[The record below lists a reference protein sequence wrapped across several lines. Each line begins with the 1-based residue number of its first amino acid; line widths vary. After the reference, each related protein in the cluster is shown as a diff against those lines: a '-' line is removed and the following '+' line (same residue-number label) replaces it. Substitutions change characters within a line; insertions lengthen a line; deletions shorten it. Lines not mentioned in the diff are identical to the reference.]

1 LALRYQHDRIQV
13 ANQIYHQRG
22 EIIMP
27 QGVLPYK
34 YEEEKTGSGMTAL
47 AGLPVW
53 LDLASV
59 LNLGESIAT
68 HLHVK
73 TRGWTDEQIVLSL
86 ILLNMAGGDAVDDMD
101 ILEKDRGFSKVLNR
115 IETRG
120 FARGERRAMERR
132 WRKKTH
138 RSVPSQSAV
147 FRFLSAFHT
156 PEEEKKREKGK
167 AFIPEPNEHLWGLM
181 KIHRDLAASVQRRRP
196 VTEATLDADATV
208 KETYKKEALFSYK
221 GYRAYQPFNI
231 WWAEQEL
238 MLHTE
243 FRDGNVPAGYEQLRV
258 FKEALDM
265 LPESVAKVYLR
276 SDTAGYQHDLL
287 RYCEKGENTRF
298 GRIEFA
304 IGCDVTKEFKKAVSE
319 AEEWKPVMKK
329 VDGKWEST
337 GREWAE
343 ICYIPSEIAY
353 SKNAPA
359 YRYMA
364 TREPLRQETLP
375 GMEQLSFPFP
385 AMEMNTRSYKIFGI
399 VTNRDLDGS
408 EVVNWLYERCGKSE
422 EAHSVMKED
431 LAGRKLP
438 SSDFGENA
446 AWWSIMVLAMNL
458 NSAMKQLVLKG
469 AWIHKRMKA
478 IRFSLINLPGRIM
491 EGAHEMMI
499 RVAQGHPSF
508 DVLLRARKRIMEL
521 AHGSG

>member
-1 LALRYQHDRIQV
+1 MA
-13 ANQIYHQRG
+13 
-22 EIIMP
+22 

-34 YEEEKTGSGMTAL
+34 YEEEKAGSGMTAL
-47 AGLPVW
+47 AGLP
-53 LDLASV
+53 LYPDLASV
-59 LNLGESIAT
+59 LDVGTSIAN

-73 TRGWTDEQIVLSL
+73 ERGWTDGQILLSL
-86 ILLNMAGGDAVDDMD
+86 ILLNLAGGDCVDDHS
-101 ILEKDRGFSKVLNR
+101 ILEADQGFCKVLSR

-120 FARGERRAMERR
+120 FTRQQRRAEERR

-147 FRFLSAFHT
+147 FRFLSAFHG
-156 PEEEKKREKGK
+156 PEEEKKRRKGK
-167 AFIPEPNEHLWGLM
+167 AFIPKPNEHLPGLM
-181 KIHRDLAASVQRRRP
+181 RVNRDIVASVQKHHP
-196 VTEATLDADATV
+196 LTEATLDNDATV
-208 KETYKKEALFSYK
+208 KETYKQDALFSYK

-231 WWAEQEL
+231 WWVEQQL

-265 LPESVAKVYLR
+265 LPVGVTKVYLR
-276 SDTAGYQHDLL
+276 SDTAGYRHDLL
-287 RYCEKGENTRF
+287 KYCEKGENERF

-304 IGCDVTKEFKKAVSE
+304 IGCDVTKEFKKAVLE
-319 AEEWKPVMKK
+319 AEEWKPVIKK
-329 VDGKWEST
+329 IDEKREAT

-343 ICYIPSEIAY
+343 VCFVPNGIGH
-353 SKNAPA
+353 SKNAPVH
-359 YRYMA
+359 RYSA
-364 TREPLRQETLP
+364 TRESLRQEALP
-375 GMEQLSFPFP
+375 GMEQLVLPFP
-385 AMEMNTRSYKIFGI
+385 VMEINTKHYKIFGI

-408 EVVNWLYERCGKSE
+408 ELVNRLYERCGKSE

-458 NSAMKQLVLKG
+458 NSAMKRLVLKDS
-469 AWIHKRMKA
+469 WIHKRMRA

-491 EGAHEMMI
+491 EGAHEMTI
-499 RVAQGHPSF
+499 RITQGHPSP
-508 DVLLRARKRIMEL
+508 DILLCARQRMMEL
-521 AHGSG
+521 AHASG

>member
-1 LALRYQHDRIQV
+1 
-13 ANQIYHQRG
+13 
-22 EIIMP
+22 MP
-27 QGVLPYK
+27 QGILPYK
-34 YEEEKTGSGMTAL
+34 YEEEKSGAGMTAL
-47 AGLPVW
+47 AGLPVY

-59 LNLGESIAT
+59 LDIGDSITT

-73 TRGWTDEQIVLSL
+73 TRGWTDEQMVLSL
-86 ILLNMAGGDAVDDMD
+86 ILLNMAGGDAVGDMD
-101 ILEKDRGFSKVLNR
+101 ILEKDQGFSKVLNR

-120 FARGERRAMERR
+120 LTRRQRRAKESR
-132 WRKKTH
+132 WRKETH
-138 RSVPSQSAV
+138 RSVPSQSAI
-147 FRFLSAFHT
+147 FRFLSAFHS
-156 PEEEKKREKGK
+156 PEEERKREKGK
-167 AFIPEPNEHLWGLM
+167 AFIPEPNEHLFGLM
-181 KIHRDLAASVQRRRP
+181 EVNRDIIASVQKHHP
-196 VTEATLDADATV
+196 VTEATLDNDATL
-208 KETYKKEALFSYK
+208 KETCKKDALFSYK
-221 GYRAYQPFNI
+221 GYRAYQPFNV

-238 MLHTE
+238 MLYTE

-265 LPESVAKVYLR
+265 LPEGVKKVYLR

-287 RYCEKGENTRF
+287 KYCEKGENIRF

-304 IGCDVTKEFKKAVSE
+304 IGCDVTKEFKQAVSE

-329 VDGKWEST
+329 IEGKWEAT

-353 SKNAPA
+353 SRNAPV
-359 YRYMA
+359 YRYIA
-364 TREPLRQETLP
+364 TREPLKQETLP
-375 GMEQLSFPFP
+375 GMEQCAFPFP
-385 AMEMNTRSYKIFGI
+385 VMTMTKNYKIFGI

-408 EVVNWLYERCGKSE
+408 EIVNWLYERCGKSE
-422 EAHSVMKED
+422 EAHSIMKED
-431 LAGRKLP
+431 LAGGKLP

-458 NSAMKQLVLKG
+458 NSAMKHLILKDS
-469 AWIHKRMKA
+469 WTHKRMKA

-499 RVAQGHPSF
+499 RLTEGHPSL
-508 DVLLRARKRIMEL
+508 DILLRARQRIMEL